1 MKRLLPFLVF
11 PALFGQPTQP
21 VTVQPNCSIPINFNS
36 TNTLQW
42 DNRFTGCV
50 NWILTYASRGFS
62 ALSIA
67 VQSAPDAGG
76 TPGTWVTFAGT
87 IKSGINPN
95 TNTAERAT
103 FFGTADPTDFQP
115 WVRVNLSTVTGT
127 GMVTGTLLGFNTTT
141 GPGGSSPGST
151 IQKVDLEQVLG
162 VTVLTGG
169 QAGSQGV
176 GGLAAN
182 GSAPVGNPVYI
193 GGRDGSGNIFAPVFC
208 TRSQSFDTS
217 TSGNN
222 LLVAAVAA
230 NVIRVCGW
238 YLTPFTAGDT
248 ITTSLTQG
256 TGATCAGGTTTLVG
270 PFENV
275 VTLTLEWFGGL
286 ATTAANALCLNLGS
300 ATRVTGNVSYAQFV
314 P

>member
-1 MKRLLPFLVF
+1 MRRLLPFFIL

-62 ALSIA
+62 ALSIV

-182 GSAPVGNPVYI
+182 GAAPVGNPVYSA
-193 GGRDGSGNIFAPVFC
+193 GRDGSGNLFSQVFC
-208 TRSQSFDTS
+208 TRTASFDTS
-217 TSGNN
+217 TSGNT
-222 LLVAAVAA
+222 LLVAASGTT
-230 NVIRVCGW
+230 VIRVCDW
-238 YLTPFTAGDT
+238 RMTPFTAGT
-248 ITTSLTQG
+248 SLIASLTQG
-256 TGATCAGGTTTLVG
+256 TGATCAGGTTTLDG
-270 PFENV
+270 PYENIV
-275 VTLTLEWFGGL
+275 SLTLGYSGGI
-286 ATTAANALCLNLGS
+286 AATAANAVCLNLSGTTRATGS
-300 ATRVTGNVSYAQFV
+300 ISYAQF
-314 P
+314 